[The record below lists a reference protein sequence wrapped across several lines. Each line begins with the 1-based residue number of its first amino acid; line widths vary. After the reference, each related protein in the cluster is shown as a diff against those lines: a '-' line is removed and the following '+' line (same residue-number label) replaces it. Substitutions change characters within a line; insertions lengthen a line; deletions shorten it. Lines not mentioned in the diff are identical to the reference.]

1 MDKNK
6 KINTIKDIVLVLLFI
21 LVIGSIILFNYFVN
35 PYSIFK
41 SPEIKGFNNI
51 KIHKLTSKRSVIFSD
66 FKLNAKGK
74 EIAFVGNCL
83 FEDLDLGLDNVIF
96 ATIPMVKPSETIQI
110 IKVLNETAP
119 SIKKIYLGV
128 AFDELWNDKNDE
140 ITDELPEWK
149 SNNINY
155 KDIINL
161 LFSWNTTKYSIET
174 VQASMKNKGEEQHFV
189 YPYKEI
195 GKKEYNTEFS
205 LDILNTIKE
214 IIEYTKANNID
225 LIVYYSPVHVTK
237 KIHIY
242 EKGQWENNIKF
253 KKQLALITP
262 YYDYS
267 LFNGYN
273 HFPLDEN
280 SEYFIDNL
288 HMTKIYNNMILKDIL
303 SDNKKYGQLITA
315 DNVNQISDEDTKELE
330 NYIKANKELSE
341 VIKNVT
347 DKDVNIKI
355 PSKNY

>member
-1 MDKNK
+1 MEKNK
-6 KINTIKDIVLVLLFI
+6 NINKIKDIVFVFLFI
-21 LVIGSIILFNYFVN
+21 FFIALIFVFNYTVN
-35 PYSIFK
+35 PYCIFK
-41 SPEIKGFNNI
+41 FPEIKGFNNI

-83 FEDLDLGLDNVIF
+83 FEDLGLGLDNVIF
-96 ATIPMVKPSETIQI
+96 ATIPMVKPSETFKI
-110 IKVLNETAP
+110 IKVLHETAP

-140 ITDELPEWK
+140 ITDELPEWE

-174 VQASMKNKGEEQHFV
+174 VKASMENRGEEQHFV
-189 YPYKEI
+189 HPYKEI
-195 GKKEYNTEFS
+195 GKKEYNTGFS
-205 LDILNTIKE
+205 LSILDTIKE

-225 LIVYYSPVHVTK
+225 LIVYYSPVHVSK

-242 EKGQWENNIKF
+242 EKGQWNNNLKF

-262 YYDYS
+262 FYDYS

-280 SEYFIDNL
+280 SKYFIDNL

-303 SDNKKYGQLITA
+303 SDNKKYGQLITSN
-315 DNVNQISDEDTKELE
+315 NVNQISNEDTKKLE
-330 NYIKANKELSE
+330 DYIKANKELSE
-341 VIKNVT
+341 VIKNAT
-347 DKDVNIKI
+347 AKDVDIKI
-355 PSKNY
+355 PSKIY